1 MCRGRVRGPAGFK
14 MRHGF
19 GPVGRRGFWPV
30 TPEPC
35 PCIQPAGL
43 GATGQSPASPE
54 GNSRRQTKDREMS
67 TVGIKEELEGDLT
80 VRFRKATHKIHN
92 LSNSLVSAR
101 LLLLFTDKT
110 LYGRALSCFYLV
122 HKQLDESLRVAIE
135 HGDAGR
141 QGRRRW
147 RAGPAFLEKG
157 TRSRTHRLQFVRTA
171 TKTCSLPFP
180 HPARHQGLWAPDA
193 RGGPHRGL

>member
-1 MCRGRVRGPAGFK
+1 
-14 MRHGF
+14 
-19 GPVGRRGFWPV
+19 
-30 TPEPC
+30 
-35 PCIQPAGL
+35 
-43 GATGQSPASPE
+43 
-54 GNSRRQTKDREMS
+54 MS

-122 HKQLDESLRVAIE
+122 HKQLDESLRVAIA

-141 QGRRRW
+141 RGRVSGEGG
-147 RAGPAFLEKG
+147 ACLLLKG
-157 TRSRTHRLQFVRTA
+157 DPIAHAPLVAYSGVHNDTHP
-171 TKTCSLPFP
+171 PFP
-180 HPARHQGLWAPDA
+180 LPCQTSRPL
-193 RGGPHRGL
+193 GP